1 MCYNGFKN
9 YDEMFSNVHA
19 NRFGLTETCSIYL
32 KKNTNTTN
40 RMKKVLLKSNNC
52 CYLFNLQSIKT
63 VFLVAL

>member
-32 KKNTNTTN
+32 KK
-40 RMKKVLLKSNNC
+40 KYKYYKSNEEG
-52 CYLFNLQSIKT
+52 FTK
-63 VFLVAL
+63 V